1 MKRRINAVTCLMLIL
16 SLILS
21 GCGKDNLKN
30 NTVSENTSQTGETGA
45 ISEDEPAMVPVS
57 GIMTHHDYLNG
68 IDDIASGETINKES
82 IDYSDLDLYFTA
94 SESGNDLMYLKVL
107 YNGYDSKIHV
117 GELAVNKA
125 AAEDVLAIMKALF
138 LGKYEISKMQL
149 EEKYRSAEASMED
162 DNTAA
167 FNPSLTSHSNGF
179 AIDINPFENPTVTAS
194 GVKPEGSTAYAYR
207 ESSST
212 NKHMIDHNDL
222 CYRLFR
228 AHGWS
233 WGGDSSSKEYQ
244 HFEIMKDAIP
254 SDPDSVTIYPVV
266 TAGTVS
272 DSGIAQ
278 DSFDLIDSIIQ
289 SDVDNGFPGAQL
301 AVIKDEKLI
310 YSKAWGKVNAYESD
324 GSINKESS
332 GATVDT
338 LYDLA
343 SNTKMYS
350 VNYAIQYLVT
360 QGMLTTDMKVS
371 YILGPDFAD
380 DTIDI
385 KYDDYPDPG
394 PDINKKWKNEITVKD
409 LLCHQAGFPADPQY
423 NKPKFDQE
431 AQGYETDKDNIL
443 FAGNDCSEKTR
454 QNTLKTIF
462 RTPLMYEP
470 GTKTLYSDVDYM
482 LLGFI
487 VEKVTGERLDT
498 FCDETFYAPLGLTKI
513 TFNPLLHGFTK
524 EDCAATELNG
534 NTRDGNIYFDGIRK
548 DTVQGEVHDEKAWY
562 CMGGISGH
570 AGLFS
575 NAEDLAK
582 LASVMITGG
591 YGNDGFFSEKVIE
604 KFTSAADSSN
614 TEYGL
619 GWWRQGN
626 NENSAYFS
634 DLAPSDTV
642 GHEGW
647 TGTLTMIDRKNDLV
661 IVLLTNK
668 RNTKITDPSKNLN
681 IFDGNWYT
689 TASLNFVPQLIYQ
702 GMKEDAEEK
711 NTEWLNKRVEELH
724 SKSEKYSSIDGH
736 PVMKAY
742 KAIKTVKD
750 QRNK

>member
-1 MKRRINAVTCLMLIL
+1 
-16 SLILS
+16 
-21 GCGKDNLKN
+21 
-30 NTVSENTSQTGETGA
+30 
-45 ISEDEPAMVPVS
+45 
-57 GIMTHHDYLNG
+57 
-68 IDDIASGETINKES
+68 
-82 IDYSDLDLYFTA
+82 
-94 SESGNDLMYLKVL
+94 
-107 YNGYDSKIHV
+107 
-117 GELAVNKA
+117 
-125 AAEDVLAIMKALF
+125 
-138 LGKYEISKMQL
+138 
-149 EEKYRSAEASMED
+149 
-162 DNTAA
+162 
-167 FNPSLTSHSNGF
+167 
-179 AIDINPFENPTVTAS
+179 
-194 GVKPEGSTAYAYR
+194 
-207 ESSST
+207 
-212 NKHMIDHNDL
+212 
-222 CYRLFR
+222 
-228 AHGWS
+228 
-233 WGGDSSSKEYQ
+233 
-244 HFEIMKDAIP
+244 
-254 SDPDSVTIYPVV
+254 
-266 TAGTVS
+266 
-272 DSGIAQ
+272 
-278 DSFDLIDSIIQ
+278 
-289 SDVDNGFPGAQL
+289 
-301 AVIKDEKLI
+301 
-310 YSKAWGKVNAYESD
+310 
-324 GSINKESS
+324 
-332 GATVDT
+332 
-338 LYDLA
+338 
-343 SNTKMYS
+343 
-350 VNYAIQYLVT
+350 
-360 QGMLTTDMKVS
+360 
-371 YILGPDFAD
+371 
-380 DTIDI
+380 
-385 KYDDYPDPG
+385 
-394 PDINKKWKNEITVKD
+394 
-409 LLCHQAGFPADPQY
+409 
-423 NKPKFDQE
+423 
-431 AQGYETDKDNIL
+431 
-443 FAGNDCSEKTR
+443 
-454 QNTLKTIF
+454 
-462 RTPLMYEP
+462 MYEP

-548 DTVQGEVHDEKAWY
+548 DTVEGEVHDEKAWY

-582 LASVMITGG
+582 LASVMIIGG